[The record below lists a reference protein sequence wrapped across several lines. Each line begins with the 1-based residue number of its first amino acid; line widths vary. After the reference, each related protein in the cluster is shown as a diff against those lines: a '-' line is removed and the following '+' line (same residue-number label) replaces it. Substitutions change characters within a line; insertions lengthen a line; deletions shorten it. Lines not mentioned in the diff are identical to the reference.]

1 MLGNLNL
8 NVLLAVFAVIIVLYY
23 AYGYAKDSND
33 EAPMMKQAEEG
44 AQLYDLGMY
53 DFANPNAFGTV
64 SGPERLNNASVR
76 PEFSKDPFP
85 IAEGCTDCDAK
96 GVPNPAPGN
105 THVCKA
111 GFPSKRLIDAY
122 GGSHFSLP
130 HMCAPAGGNLEEPSQ
145 LGRWWKRKGCSN
157 PETVGLDL
165 RPQCSRCGN

>member
-8 NVLLAVFAVIIVLYY
+8 NVILAILAVMVVLYY
-23 AYGYAKDSND
+23 ALAVSSQPAA
-33 EAPMMKQAEEG
+33 APKPLPKQEG
-44 AQLYDLGMY
+44 VQVYDLGMY
-53 DFANPNAFGTV
+53 DFPNSHAFGTV
-64 SGPERLNNASVR
+64 EGPERLNNASVR
-76 PEFSKDPFP
+76 PEFSKNPFP

-96 GVPNPAPGN
+96 GVPNPAAGN

-111 GFPSKRLIDAY
+111 GFPSKRMIDAY

-130 HMCAPAGGNLEEPSQ
+130 HMCAPAGGDLEEPSQ
-145 LGRWWKRKGCSN
+145 LGRFWKRKGCSN